1 MRVKGGAAGRRSKNR
16 ILKEA
21 RGYRGKRNSC
31 WKMARQA
38 VRRGKQQAYVGRK
51 LRKRD
56 NRTLWI
62 TRINAAV
69 RARGLTYSRF
79 MNGLGKANVELDR
92 KILADLAVRDPQAF
106 DAVFEAAKK
115 FV

>member
-1 MRVKGGAAGRRSKNR
+1 MRVKGGSAPRRSKNR
-16 ILKEA
+16 IIKEA
-21 RGYRGKRNSC
+21 RGFGGKRNNC

-38 VRRGKQQAYVGRK
+38 VRRSKQQAYVGRK

-56 NRTLWI
+56 NRSLWI

-69 RARGLTYSRF
+69 RSRGLTYSRF
-79 MNGLGKANVELDR
+79 ISGLGKANVELDR
-92 KILADLAVRDPQAF
+92 KMLADMAVRDPQAF

-115 FV
+115 YV